1 MILKGYLMK
10 PNKILIISKPR
21 FGSTTFVKELGN
33 LYQYPSFN
41 EPGDIN
47 EMEGHPQFV
56 CKFVVGDLDLWEDTK
71 EDIFSIDW
79 DLIILLRRNEDDAKK
94 SFQQLASAP
103 NWDGWNNRESHK
115 EYIVNPNIYIQDY
128 THNHYKNGEKIYE
141 EILGMN
147 INPIEL
153 TYDRLYNKDK
163 SIREEELNKVL
174 RYKAHWLVK
183 DNVLNELDPKNKYG
197 KLIKKQLL

>member
-1 MILKGYLMK
+1 MK

-21 FGSTTFVKELGN
+21 FGSTTFVTQLGN

-41 EPGDIN
+41 EPSDIN
-47 EMEGHPQFV
+47 ETKGHSQFV
-56 CKFVVGDLDLWEDTK
+56 CKFVVGDLDLWEQTK
-71 EDIFSIDW
+71 ESIFSIDW
-79 DLIILLRRNEDDAKK
+79 DLVILLRRNEDDAKK
-94 SFQQLASAP
+94 SFQQLSSAP
-103 NWDGWNNRESHK
+103 NWEGWNNRESHK
-115 EYIVNPNIYIQDY
+115 EYIVNPNIYIKDY
-128 THNHYKNGEKIYE
+128 THNHYKNGEKIYQ

-197 KLIKKQLL
+197 KLIQKELL